1 MRCKAYVARLPGGIS
16 KEAMKRLNA
25 WGLDNCWESSLLHA
39 RGGIYWVAI
48 REKARTIEEWTRHV
62 RGVLDAVGIDSNDV
76 KLKLCTVNEAHAFI
90 RPRVSGTTTS
100 PPAPET
106 DEDTRVIEIRPK
118 QGGKFGSALRISKER
133 YR

>member
-1 MRCKAYVARLPGGIS
+1 M
-16 KEAMKRLNA
+16 EALKRLNA
-25 WGLDNCWESSLLHA
+25 WGLDNCWENNLVHT
-39 RGGIYWVAI
+39 RGWIYWVAI